1 MTSSTCLRHDPRQA
15 WMKQTDYRS
24 PLKAIAK
31 ICQTHNLKQIIGYLC
46 YHGNKSSPRPNSVTT
61 TPAIKKR
68 KKHETPLFV
77 SSYSVVVSFIH
88 ATLVSVWTALP
99 QGWFIYLHLN
109 QRSWSSKW
117 AEISA
122 CVYVCARAV
131 PQWLLMVCQLYIS
144 LKDSFIS
151 CHSDTVSCA
160 SLFIFVN
167 GIVKK
172 CSAILKAFP
181 PLIHTLQ
188 HRQLV
193 PEQFQDQF
201 ENATVYKSHLAGTET
216 EWRECVRNPALLR
229 LCSNPVK
236 DSMHTLFLGS
246 ALKLK
251 VASLEYE

>member
-15 WMKQTDYRS
+15 WIKQTDYRS

-68 KKHETPLFV
+68 KKARDSTIRLILQRCCLLHPCSTCLSLGSATTRLIHLFASKPKKLKQQMGWNECVRVCVRACSSSVTADGV
-77 SSYSVVVSFIH
+77 SAVYFSKKQFHFLSLRYGFVCFSFH
-88 ATLVSVWTALP
+88 
-99 QGWFIYLHLN
+99 FC
-109 QRSWSSKW
+109 KW
-117 AEISA
+117 HRKK
-122 CVYVCARAV
+122 VQPFWR
-131 PQWLLMVCQLYIS
+131 
-144 LKDSFIS
+144 
-151 CHSDTVSCA
+151 HSP
-160 SLFIFVN
+160 I
-167 GIVKK
+167 
-172 CSAILKAFP
+172 
-181 PLIHTLQ
+181 IHTLQ

-216 EWRECVRNPALLR
+216 EWRECIRNPALLR